1 MRFLLAGALVGSV
14 SAQYT
19 NVGCPDVTGDGT
31 VNVEDLLQLLSGYA
45 KDASGDVTG
54 DGVTNVEVRA
64 LPWFFALTVCCVLVW
79 RPLLTEPATTAS
91 PRRALAW
98 TAPLTAHSPVFRDW
112 VLC

>member
-1 MRFLLAGALVGSV
+1 MRFLLAGALVYSV

-64 LPWFFALTVCCVLVW
+64 LGFCLVCCVL
-79 RPLLTEPATTAS
+79 LLVLVLGRVPELLDC
-91 PRRALAW
+91 RLLVYLDVLALLVLVLLLVAL
-98 TAPLTAHSPVFRDW
+98 PPVSG
-112 VLC
+112 

>member
-64 LPWFFALTVCCVLVW
+64 LVFALCAVCCCGG
-79 RPLLTEPATTAS
+79 RCLLNRTG
-91 PRRALAW
+91 
-98 TAPLTAHSPVFRDW
+98 
-112 VLC
+112 

>member
-54 DGVTNVEVRA
+54 DGVTNVEDLLLLLA
-64 LPWFFALTVCCVLVW
+64 AYGSDADCAGGAGGGSGQGAWPCLSLLAFASSAC
-79 RPLLTEPATTAS
+79 A
-91 PRRALAW
+91 
-98 TAPLTAHSPVFRDW
+98 
-112 VLC
+112 

>member
-64 LPWFFALTVCCVLVW
+64 LVFCLLVHLDVLAPLVLV
-79 RPLLTEPATTAS
+79 LLLV
-91 PRRALAW
+91 AL
-98 TAPLTAHSPVFRDW
+98 PPVSG
-112 VLC
+112 

>member
-64 LPWFFALTVCCVLVW
+64 LVFCLVCCQTCVLLW
-79 RPLLTEPATTAS
+79 RPLLTKPATTAS
-91 PRRALAW
+91 PRRTLAW